1 MISLPRVQ
9 YAVHALRGGQVIAY
23 PTEGVWGLGCDPD
36 NEQAVE
42 VLLGL
47 KGRSPAKGL
56 ILVASRMEQLMG
68 WLPPL
73 SSPQQEVLART
84 WPGPNT
90 WLVPVS
96 DRVPPWISG
105 GRSTVA
111 LRVSAHPVVRALC
124 DGFGGPLVSTSANR
138 SGGPAATC
146 LLDVQLRFPQVLR
159 VPGELTQPGKASTI
173 RDLQTGNIVRP

>member
-9 YAVHALRGGQVIAY
+9 CAVHALRCGQVIAY

-36 NEQAVE
+36 NAQAVE
-42 VLLGL
+42 ALLGM

-56 ILVASRMEQLMG
+56 ILVASSIRQLQD

-73 SSPQQEVLART
+73 TADQRETLARS

-96 DRVPPWISG
+96 DRVPLWISG
-105 GRSTVA
+105 GRATLA

-124 DGFGGPLVSTSANR
+124 DAFGGPLVSTSANR
-138 SGGPAATC
+138 SGRAAATS

-173 RDLQTGNIVRP
+173 RDLQTGSIIRP